1 MVCSDEDAVLVYCGE
16 ERAEGH
22 REAIDLLVIYI
33 PTLTYGHE
41 VWAVTKDEITDTSS
55 RKELPLESVS

>member
-1 MVCSDEDAVLVYCGE
+1 MLVYYGE

-41 VWAVTKDEITDTSS
+41 VWAVTKDEITDT
-55 RKELPLESVS
+55 KELPLEGVS

>member
-1 MVCSDEDAVLVYCGE
+1 MLVYCGE

-22 REAIDLLVIYI
+22 REAIDLLVYI
-33 PTLTYGHE
+33 PTFTYGHE